1 MKIKQH
7 KKGTFYASQG
17 NLIVLHKNRHAA
29 HVKAA
34 RLTMESNLQ
43 AIWRG

>member
-1 MKIKQH
+1 MGIKRH
-7 KKGTFYASQG
+7 KSGMYYATQG
-17 NLIVLHKNRHAA
+17 NLVVLHKNRHCA

-43 AIWRG
+43 AIWRA